1 MTPITY
7 MQDLVKHLL
16 IKIKI
21 IFDKGVA
28 RFANNA
34 INSCLFYP
42 TLEISAEFPT
52 WCEHAYWQ
60 AGLLSKVLSR

>member
-7 MQDLVKHLL
+7 MQDLVKHLP

-21 IFDKGVA
+21 IFDKGMA

-42 TLEISAEFPT
+42 TLESLWNFQLGVNMPT
-52 WCEHAYWQ
+52 GRQ
-60 AGLLSKVLSR
+60 AC